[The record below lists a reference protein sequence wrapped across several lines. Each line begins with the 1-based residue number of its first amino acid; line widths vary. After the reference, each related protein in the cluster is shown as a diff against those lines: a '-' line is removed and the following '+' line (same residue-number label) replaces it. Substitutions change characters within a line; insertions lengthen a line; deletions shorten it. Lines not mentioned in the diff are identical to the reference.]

1 MKSLIPR
8 IKKVMDAIDFKIIS
22 GTKLDIDPP
31 AKAPT
36 KLANT
41 RAVEEPK
48 NTAKGLFDVP
58 LIVKV
63 ANCVLSPSSAINIV
77 MNVDRSKLKII
88 LVGALKCQKLK
99 IYL

>member
-8 IKKVMDAIDFKIIS
+8 IKKVIDAIDFKIIS
-22 GTKLDIDPP
+22 GTKLEIDPP
-31 AKAPT
+31 ANAPT

-48 NTAKGLFDVP
+48 NTAKGLLDVP

-77 MNVDRSKLKII
+77 MNVESSKLKII
-88 LVGALKCQKLK
+88 YMRVF
-99 IYL
+99 IMS